1 MLVRRHRDVPGFV
14 RSLELHH
21 SVRLHAAVLLAAAA
35 LAGFLLSRLLLWMGM
50 ETPLLRFPVAVVA
63 GYGIFLILV
72 DWWLH
77 YIGVKRAAV
86 DDAPD
91 PGFYPSGG
99 SHSDAVEHFAGSGG
113 QFDGGGA
120 SAGFDEGGSGQLAA
134 TKAEVALRGKASA
147 IHIGLEAKAQAG
159 ASMADVA
166 SGAAGAGEFAV
177 PLFAIVAVLA
187 VFGAWGWAIAATP
200 SVLIET
206 AIEVA
211 VASGLIRSMSRT
223 RSSTW
228 FESLFSRT
236 IAKALLLALSA
247 LLIGFAVRMVDP
259 SADTLGEAVA
269 RLLSR

>member
-1 MLVRRHRDVPGFV
+1 MDDV
-14 RSLELHH
+14 
-21 SVRLHAAVLLAAAA
+21 
-35 LAGFLLSRLLLWMGM
+35 
-50 ETPLLRFPVAVVA
+50 
-63 GYGIFLILV
+63 
-72 DWWLH
+72 
-77 YIGVKRAAV
+77 
-86 DDAPD
+86 PD
-91 PGFYPSGG
+91 PGSYPSGG
-99 SHSDAVEHFAGSGG
+99 SHSDPVEHFAGSGG
-113 QFDGGGA
+113 HFDGGGA
-120 SAGFDEGGSGQLAA
+120 SAGFDDGGSGQLVA
-134 TKAEVALRGKASA
+134 TKAEL
-147 IHIGLEAKAQAG
+147 
-159 ASMADVA
+159 A

-177 PLFAIVAVLA
+177 PLLAIVAVLA

-259 SADTLGEAVA
+259 SADTLGEAIA